1 MTAPKLKLTKRRD
14 LTLAD
19 GGHLSAASG
28 LVRIIGKLFVI
39 ADDEH
44 YLGIFDEAGVRPGE
58 RLPLFAGDLPVAKT
72 ERKRAKPDLE
82 ALVALPAGGR
92 FAQGALMMLGSGSA
106 EARHRGV
113 LMRFGSDG
121 GLDGKIETL
130 DLTAIHAQMSERI
143 ADLNIEGAAVSGG
156 DLLLFHRGNRSHPD
170 NVVARMTLETVLA
183 HLIDRVTFAV
193 PDIRFSALRLGEIR
207 GVPFSVT
214 DAAALPDGGLLVT
227 AVAEDTGDAYNDGA
241 CIGAAIFRL
250 TPDLEI
256 AQSWRLDRPHKIEG
270 IAATVAGTRA
280 DILLVTDA
288 DDPAILAALFE
299 VRLDFGPPL

>member
-1 MTAPKLKLTKRRD
+1 MAAAKLKLNKRRD
-14 LTLAD
+14 LTLKD

-28 LVRIIGKLFVI
+28 LARMAGRLFII

-44 YLGIFDEAGVRPGE
+44 YLGLFHEAGAAPGE
-58 RLPLFAGDLPVAKT
+58 KLPLFAGNLPAAKA
-72 ERKRAKPDLE
+72 ERKRAKPDME
-82 ALVALPAGGR
+82 ALVALPPGGR
-92 FAQGALMMLGSGSA
+92 FAHGALLVLGSGSA
-106 EARHRGV
+106 QARHRGV
-113 LMRFGSDG
+113 LMRLGADG
-121 GLDGKIETL
+121 RLDGPVEVL
-130 DLTAIHAQMSERI
+130 DLTAIHARMAASIQ
-143 ADLNIEGAAVSGG
+143 DLNIEGAAVSGG
-156 DLLLFHRGNRSHPD
+156 ELLLFHRGNRSYPD

-183 HLIDRVTFAV
+183 HLIDPAAFAV
-193 PDIRFSALRLGEIR
+193 PEIHFSALRLGEIR

-256 AQSWRLDRPHKIEG
+256 ARSWRLDRPHKIEG
-270 IAATVAGTRA
+270 IAATVTGTRA

-288 DDPAILAALFE
+288 DDPAIPAALFE
-299 VRLDFGPPL
+299 ARLDFGPSA

>member
-14 LTLAD
+14 LTLTD

-28 LVRIIGKLFVI
+28 LARTRGRLFVV

-44 YLGIFDEAGVRPGE
+44 YLGIFDEAGVSPGE
-58 RLPLFAGDLPVAKT
+58 RLPLFAGDLPAAKI

-82 ALVALPAGGR
+82 ALVALPSGGR

-106 EARHRGV
+106 QARHRGA
-113 LMRFGSDG
+113 LMRFGADG

-130 DLTAIHAQMSERI
+130 DLTAIHARMSESI
-143 ADLNIEGAAVSGG
+143 KDLNIEGVAVSGG

-170 NVVARMTLETVLA
+170 NVVARMALDAFLA
-183 HLIDRVTFAV
+183 HMRDAADV
-193 PDIRFSALRLGEIR
+193 PAMDFKSLRLGETR

-214 DAAALPDGGLLVT
+214 DAVALPDGGMLVT

-250 TPDLEI
+250 TAGLKI
-256 AQSWRLDRPHKIEG
+256 AQSWQLDRPLKIEG
-270 IAATVAGTRA
+270 IAATVTGTTA
-280 DILLVTDA
+280 EVMLVTDA
-288 DDPAILAALFE
+288 DDPAIPAALLE
-299 VRLDFGPPL
+299 ARLDFGTGA

>member
-28 LVRIIGKLFVI
+28 LVRIAGKLFVI
-39 ADDEH
+39 SDDEH
-44 YLGIFDEAGVRPGE
+44 YLGIFDEVGVSPGE
-58 RLPLFAGDLPVAKT
+58 RLPLFAGDLPVAKA

-92 FAQGALMMLGSGSA
+92 FAQGALMLLGSGSA
-106 EARHRGV
+106 EARHRGA
-113 LMRFGSDG
+113 LMRFGADG

-130 DLTAIHAQMSERI
+130 DLAAIHARISKQI
-143 ADLNIEGAAVSGG
+143 ADLNIEGAALSGG

-170 NVVARMTLETVLA
+170 NVMARMALEPFLA
-183 HLIDRVTFAV
+183 HVRDAADV
-193 PDIRFSALRLGEIR
+193 PAMDFKPLRLGGTR

-241 CIGAAIFRL
+241 CIGAAVFRL
-250 TPDLEI
+250 TAGLET
-256 AQSWRLDRPHKIEG
+256 AQSWQLDRPHKVEG
-270 IAATVAGTRA
+270 IAAAVTGTTA
-280 DILLVTDA
+280 DVLLVTDA
-288 DDPAILAALFE
+288 DDPAIPAALIE
-299 VRLDFGPPL
+299 ARLDFGTGA

>member
-170 NVVARMTLETVLA
+170 NVVARMALDAFLA
-183 HLIDRVTFAV
+183 HMRDAADV
-193 PDIRFSALRLGEIR
+193 PAMGFTPLRLGEMR

-214 DAAALPDGGLLVT
+214 DAATLPDGGMLVT

-250 TPDLEI
+250 TAGLEI
-256 AQSWRLDRPHKIEG
+256 TRRWHLDRPHKVEG
-270 IAATVAGTRA
+270 IAVTVTGTTA
-280 DILLVTDA
+280 EVLLVTDA
-288 DDPAILAALFE
+288 DDPAIPAALFE
-299 VRLDFGPPL
+299 ARLDFGTGA